1 MGRNRAEGRV
11 AGSRLFLMYAGPSLL
26 LVLVLGF
33 VLARNDEGTGK
44 ALGLDQGRD
53 QAAVIEQTAIAPAIG
68 TADLSGGL
76 SPHDL
81 AGVRQ
86 ATDLAIFSGSVR
98 RLRLRSFSGKVVFSD
113 DGSGGAD
120 AVPAT
125 DPAFRSAANGRASVA
140 VVRDPSDDAAE
151 VIRILEPIVPNSSGQ
166 ATGIL
171 EVYLPYAAIAHKV
184 HDQLNRTY
192 LRLAIGLG
200 AMYLILALISWSTT
214 RRLRRHAA
222 ERHHQALHDS
232 LTGLPNREWFRTR
245 ADAAMRRAERGE
257 VGALVLIDLDHFKDV
272 NDTLGHHAGDAL
284 LQVVADRLSG
294 SLRTD
299 DTVARL
305 GGDEFGLVL
314 PGVSTSNDAIAL
326 IETIR
331 ATLAEEIVIESVS
344 LRVEARFGIAMYPE
358 HGTSVEQLLRRADAA
373 MYHGKRGAASIVVYE
388 KSIDQQQRPGLII
401 QGELRQALAHDELV
415 LYYQPQVDLVTNAIV
430 GVEALARWQH
440 PQRGLLEPIE
450 FVPAAEESGLIEPL
464 TDWVLER
471 ALRDQQGWLAS
482 GVDWRVSVNVSA
494 RNLSG
499 PTFADRVMSILART
513 GSDPRRLCV
522 EVTETALAANPEA
535 ASASVT
541 ALSNAG
547 IAISID
553 DFGTGY
559 TGLWQLRTLVVDEVK
574 IDQAFVSDL
583 ITSGQD
589 RSIVLAIIGL
599 SHGLGCTVTAEGVEC
614 EAAAQ
619 WLRAAGCDS
628 AQGYYFARPAP
639 WPDLLTDR
647 AEVPARTATESN
659 SHALLP
665 IVSRT

>member
-1 MGRNRAEGRV
+1 MGRDRSEGSV
-11 AGSRLFLMYAGPSLL
+11 VGGRLFLMYAGPSLL

-33 VLARNDEGTGK
+33 VLARNDEHTGK

-53 QAAVIEQTAIAPAIG
+53 QAAVIEQTAIAPAVG
-68 TADLSGGL
+68 TADLAAGL
-76 SPHDL
+76 NPDEL
-81 AGVRQ
+81 ANVRQ

-98 RLRLRSFSGKVVFSD
+98 RLRLRSFNGNVVFSD

-125 DPAFRSAANGRASVA
+125 DPAFLSAADGRASVA
-140 VVRDPSDDAAE
+140 VVRDPSDRSAK

-171 EVYLPYAAIAHKV
+171 EIYLPYAAIAHKI
-184 HDQLNRTY
+184 HDQLYRTY
-192 LRLAIGLG
+192 LRLAVGLG

-222 ERHHQALHDS
+222 ERHHHALHDS

-305 GGDEFGLVL
+305 GGDEFGLLL
-314 PGVSTSNDAIAL
+314 PGVSAADDAVVL
-326 IETIR
+326 IETVR
-331 ATLAEEIVIESVS
+331 TVLAEEIVIESVN
-344 LRVEARFGIAMYPE
+344 LRVEARFGIAMYPA

-373 MYHGKRGAASIVVYE
+373 MYQGKRGAASIVVYDP
-388 KSIDQQQRPGLII
+388 SSDQQARPGLII
-401 QGELRQALAHDELV
+401 QGELRQALKRDELM
-415 LYYQPQVDLVTNAIV
+415 LHYQPQVDLVTGAIV
-430 GVEALARWQH
+430 GLEALVRWQH
-440 PQRGLLEPIE
+440 PRRGVLSPIE

-464 TDWVLER
+464 TDWVLNR
-471 ALRDQQGWLAS
+471 ALSDQHEWLAKD
-482 GVDWRVSVNVSA
+482 VNWRVSVNVSA
-494 RNLSG
+494 RNLSS
-499 PTFADRVMSILART
+499 PTFADRVMGILALT
-513 GSDPRRLCV
+513 GSDPRGLCL

-535 ASASVT
+535 ASATVT

-574 IDQAFVSDL
+574 IDQAFVTDL

-599 SHGLGCTVTAEGVEC
+599 SHGLGCTVTAEGVES
-614 EAAAQ
+614 EVAAQ
-619 WLRAAGCDS
+619 WLQAAGCDS

-639 WPDLLTDR
+639 WPDLMPER
-647 AEVPARTATESN
+647 AELTAATPTDPSP
-659 SHALLP
+659 SIPLP
-665 IVSRT
+665 TVSRS